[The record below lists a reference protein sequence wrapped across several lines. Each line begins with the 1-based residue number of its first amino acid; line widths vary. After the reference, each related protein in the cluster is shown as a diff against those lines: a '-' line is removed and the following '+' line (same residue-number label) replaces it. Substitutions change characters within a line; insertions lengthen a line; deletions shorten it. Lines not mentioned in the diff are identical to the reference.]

1 MDKEE
6 KMRNTA
12 LDAAHMVANKE
23 NEDKGG
29 RMIKIRVQGTK
40 EDINWLE
47 KQIRTLRKVQVTES
61 SEIYKNQGTKKYFRK
76 YMEVEKEA
84 TTENK

>member
-1 MDKEE
+1 
-6 KMRNTA
+6 MRNTA

-47 KQIRTLRKVQVTES
+47 KQIRTLRKVQVTEV
-61 SEIYKNQGTKKYFRK
+61 IRDL
-76 YMEVEKEA
+76 
-84 TTENK
+84 

>member
-1 MDKEE
+1 
-6 KMRNTA
+6 MRNTA
-12 LDAAHMVANKE
+12 LDAAHMVANIE

-76 YMEVEKEA
+76 YMEVEKET
-84 TTENK
+84 TTESK

>member
-1 MDKEE
+1 MI
-6 KMRNTA
+6 NTA
-12 LDAAHMVANKE
+12 LDAAHMVANIE

-76 YMEVEKEA
+76 YMEVEKET
-84 TTENK
+84 TTESK

>member
-1 MDKEE
+1 
-6 KMRNTA
+6 
-12 LDAAHMVANKE
+12 
-23 NEDKGG
+23 
-29 RMIKIRVQGTK
+29 MIKIRVQGTK

-61 SEIYKNQGTKKYFRK
+61 SEIFKNQGTKKYFRK

-84 TTENK
+84 TTESK